1 MITRCCAV
9 FSGLRQATVFELWTS
24 YTVNIERDEKF
35 RQHKVNEVMKKL
47 EYWFQKNNLMI
58 NNGKTVAMSYNTKQS
73 RFPVRPKIT
82 YRNTDITYNSDT
94 KFLGIHITE
103 DLKWLLI
110 YAY

>member
-1 MITRCCAV
+1 
-9 FSGLRQATVFELWTS
+9 
-24 YTVNIERDEKF
+24 
-35 RQHKVNEVMKKL
+35 MKKSQNIG
-47 EYWFQKNNLMI
+47 FKKNNLMI
-58 NNGKTVAMSYNTKQS
+58 NNGKTVAMSYNTKQT

-82 YRNTDITYNSDT
+82 YRNTDIAYNSDT